1 MEDIAEESREEETY
15 ENLRKRLSVPVTV
28 RVPLRIHYTMLG
40 VDGAKEKSKSFDAPP
55 AVGDPEH
62 PDAGQE
68 PQASAAAP
76 PPPPTRCS
84 CCL

>member
-1 MEDIAEESREEETY
+1 MEDIAEESTEEVNY

-28 RVPLRIHYTMLG
+28 RVPLHNAGRGRRI
-40 VDGAKEKSKSFDAPP
+40 GAGWRQEAVFDAPP

-62 PDAGQE
+62 PDASQE

-76 PPPPTRCS
+76 PTPPQRCS